1 LKKYIVYWINK
12 KERGENKMITR
23 LILPVG
29 QGAFYVEKFKN
40 GKNIIYDCGSMGNR
54 KKIKKLIEK
63 CFERNKVIEAIF
75 ISHLDKDH
83 MSGVKDLLTKCEVKR
98 ICFPLITEE
107 MKQALKIKIMI
118 EEAIGNSYSEF
129 VKEFIEDPEA
139 AIKKIQK
146 DIEIEL
152 IEILPSDEQDTVEEN
167 NKKIDE
173 EEAKNK
179 KIKRIKKKSG
189 EDIAKE
195 IKDLENKWELIPYN
209 FKQKTRIKEFEEKLE
224 GEFGKKISLKEV
236 EEIWIKNEN
245 NSRKKIKKAYKSV
258 EGGINNNSM
267 TLFSGVREVGIQI
280 QHDSSYVKVGCLYT
294 GDYEAREKNNW
305 ETLEETYKEYWEW
318 IGMIQVPHHGAAR
331 NCNDALISKKAVYF
345 LSAGEKNGYKHP
357 SHEVVKN
364 IMVTYNNNLYIVT
377 ENKGLKIV
385 MDNNMEIYYT
395 FNSSCSSEETLG
407 EELVGKILTSFIFYI
422 K

>member
-1 LKKYIVYWINK
+1 
-12 KERGENKMITR
+12 MITR

-129 VKEFIEDPEA
+129 VKEFIENPEIS
-139 AIKKIQK
+139 IKKIK
-146 DIEIEL
+146 EDMEIEL
-152 IEILPSDEQDTVEEN
+152 IEILPNDEQDIVEEN
-167 NKKIDE
+167 NKKIDGE
-173 EEAKNK
+173 DTKNK

-195 IKDLENKWELIPYN
+195 IKELKYNENKWELIPYN
-209 FKQKTRIKEFEEKLE
+209 FKQETRVIEFEKNLEK
-224 GEFGKKISLKEV
+224 EFGKKISLKEV
-236 EEIWIKNEN
+236 EGIWKKNEDN
-245 NSRKKIKKAYKSV
+245 RKKIKKVYESLK
-258 EGGINNNSM
+258 GDLNTNSM
-267 TLFSGVREVGIQI
+267 TLFSGVRQVGKQM
-280 QHDSSYVKVGCLYT
+280 QYDNSYVKVGCLYT
-294 GDYEAREKNNW
+294 GDYNANGNEKW
-305 ETLEETYKEYWEW
+305 ESLEQAYKKYCKW
-318 IGMIQVPHHGAAR
+318 IGMIQVPHHGSSR
-331 NCNDALISKKAVYF
+331 NCNDTLISKKAVYF
-345 LSAGEKNGYKHP
+345 LSAGEKNSYKHP
-357 SHEVVKN
+357 SPEVVEK
-364 IMVTYNNNLYIVT
+364 IRRTYNNNLYIVT
-377 ENKGLKIV
+377 EKKGLGVIL
-385 MDNNMEIYYT
+385 NNDIEIYYMFSDYQT
-395 FNSSCSSEETLG
+395 IEEKL
-407 EELVGKILTSFIFYI
+407 ENVRIFEAT
-422 K
+422 

>member
-1 LKKYIVYWINK
+1 
-12 KERGENKMITR
+12 MITR

-40 GKNIIYDCGSMGNR
+40 GKSIIYDCGSIGN
-54 KKIKKLIEK
+54 IEK
-63 CFERNKVIEAIF
+63 IDNLIKECFDKNEVIEAIF
-75 ISHLDKDH
+75 ISHLDEDH
-83 MSGVKDLLTKCEVKR
+83 MNGVGKLLEKCKVKR

-107 MKQALKIKIMI
+107 MKQTLKIKIMI
-118 EEAIGNSYSEF
+118 EERIGNSYSEF

-189 EDIAKE
+189 EDIAKK

-224 GEFGKKISLKEV
+224 GEFGKKISLEKV
-236 EEIWIKNEN
+236 EEIWRKNEDE
-245 NSRKKIKKAYKSV
+245 SREKIKKAYKGIK
-258 EGGINNNSM
+258 GGLNTNSM
-267 TLFSGVREVGIQI
+267 TLFSGVRQVGTHIQ
-280 QHDSSYVKVGCLYT
+280 DSSYIKVGCLYT
-294 GDYEAREKNNW
+294 GDYEAKGNSKLKR
-305 ETLEETYKEYWEW
+305 LEEAYKEYWAW
-318 IGMIQVPHHGAAR
+318 IGMIQVPHHGSAR
-331 NCNDALISKKAVYF
+331 NCNDALISKRAVYF
-345 LSAGEKNGYKHP
+345 LSAGEKNSYKHP
-357 SHEVVKN
+357 SPEVVRN
-364 IMVTYNNNLYIVT
+364 IRFKYNNNLYIVT
-377 ENKGLKIV
+377 ENKGLEIV
-385 MDNNMEIYYT
+385 LCSDIEIYHT
-395 FNSSCSSEETLG
+395 FSSFGQIIEEKIKVEILNSC
-407 EELVGKILTSFIFYI
+407 I
-422 K
+422 